1 MRAAILLGA
10 LAVFGVSS
18 GAAEPSEYQ
27 VKAAFLYNFAQFTS
41 WPEAVGGTLKLC
53 ILAPDPF
60 GPEID
65 ELHGKAVGQRHLK
78 IVRKPPAGSL
88 AECHILFIPRS
99 AADDLPRTVLGLRD
113 SPVLTVAESHHA
125 ARQGAMLNM
134 TVNRDRISFVANLA
148 AAQQAQLVLSS
159 KLLRLATEVLR

>member
-10 LAVFGVSS
+10 LAILGAPA
-18 GAAEPSEYQ
+18 GAAGLSEYQ
-27 VKAAFLYNFAQFTS
+27 LKAAFLYNFAQFTS
-41 WPEAVGGTLKLC
+41 WPVAVGDTLRLC

-65 ELHGKAVGQRHLK
+65 ALQGKAVGHRHLK
-78 IVRKPPAGSL
+78 IVRQPPAGSL
-88 AECHILFIPRS
+88 AQCHILFIPDA
-99 AADDLPRTVLGLRD
+99 AADELPRTVAGLRD

-134 TVNRDRISFVANLA
+134 AVRDDKITFAANLA